1 MSAPINRTVVELA
14 KQTGITAVT
23 LRVWRNEAK
32 TQGAQMAGTGKRNGR
47 WSSADKFRAVLQT
60 AAMSEAEISE
70 YCRSAGILPAD
81 LVLWRVACEQANT
94 PTQQEPVKDIAS
106 VKRIEQLERELRRKE
121 AALAETAALLVLRK
135 KGRCDLGQ
143 GRGRMTSAA
152 DRTAALQLIDA
163 AVRAGARQSAA
174 CEELGLTERT
184 VQRWRHQPEDGRPG
198 AARPE
203 PANKLSECERLAI
216 LEAAN
221 RPDCADLTPHEIVP
235 KLADEGLYL
244 ASESTFYRV
253 LKSAGQ
259 AHRRGRSRRPQARP
273 LTTHRASGPNQVW
286 CWDIT
291 WLPSTVKG
299 RFFYWYM
306 VKDIY
311 SRKLVMNEVH
321 EAESAEHAS
330 ILLERACLRE
340 GIRPDTLV
348 LHSDNGSA
356 MKGATMLAAL
366 RNLGVLPSFSRPRV
380 SNDNAYAEA
389 LFRTAKYCS
398 RWPSLPFGSLD
409 EARMWVMQFA
419 AWYNNEHRHSALKY
433 VTPSQRHQGQD
444 GASLRQREQLYE
456 AARRQNPG
464 RWVRE
469 VRNWKLPNHVYL
481 NRERDPEQKR
491 TG

>member
-1 MSAPINRTVVELA
+1 
-14 KQTGITAVT
+14 
-23 LRVWRNEAK
+23 
-32 TQGAQMAGTGKRNGR
+32 
-47 WSSADKFRAVLQT
+47 
-60 AAMSEAEISE
+60 
-70 YCRSAGILPAD
+70 
-81 LVLWRVACEQANT
+81 
-94 PTQQEPVKDIAS
+94 
-106 VKRIEQLERELRRKE
+106 
-121 AALAETAALLVLRK
+121 
-135 KGRCDLGQ
+135 
-143 GRGRMTSAA
+143 MTSAA
-152 DRTAALQLIDA
+152 DRTTALQLIDA

-203 PANKLSECERLAI
+203 PANKLSERERLA
-216 LEAAN
+216 LLDAAN

-259 AHRRGRSRRPQARP
+259 AHRRGRSRRPKARP

-366 RNLGVLPSFSRPRV
+366 RDLGVLPSFSRPRV

-398 RWPSLPFGSLD
+398 RWPSVPFGSLD
-409 EARMWVMQFA
+409 EARMWVMRFA

-433 VTPSQRHQGQD
+433 VTPSQRHHGQD

-464 RWVRE
+464 RWARD